1 MLILN
6 EEQADILQEDS
17 SDLKKL
23 QRKFLLFSTM
33 QYFNGGQNQSQDQDF
48 LIPHRVSHLVI

>member
-23 QRKFLLFSTM
+23 QRKFFII
-33 QYFNGGQNQSQDQDF
+33 FNNAIF
-48 LIPHRVSHLVI
+48 